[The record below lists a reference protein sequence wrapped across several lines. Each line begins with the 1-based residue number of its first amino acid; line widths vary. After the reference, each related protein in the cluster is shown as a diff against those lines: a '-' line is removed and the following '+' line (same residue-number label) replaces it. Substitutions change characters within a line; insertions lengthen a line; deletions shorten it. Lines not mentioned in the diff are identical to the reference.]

1 MSTAG
6 KVICPILFA
15 YKCPIC
21 HATGDYAHTL
31 KYCPMMP
38 KGISTSTTSSPPMT
52 SSRSPTLAR
61 LPKTA
66 TFPKHLSSSAKAA
79 MSMGSSCNMPKS
91 PFQSSR
97 GRTMRTFPS
106 NQQMQQINQFSSGG
120 SDLSSI
126 ADLREAAQK
135 ILMITNHLQSQP
147 QGSQVNHRN
156 PPQAQVAQFLLK
168 LDKNKPT
175 TSFNNNNNNF
185 NRGFLDGAG
194 SNNNIN
200 NNMENNI
207 ASKLVEL
214 LTSSSPAQAQGQ
226 GYQPFQNSPPQFGSQ
241 NVVSD
246 AVLSSKLQELLNATS
261 SPDFSPNMIP
271 ETGAWTGSQVPP
283 SNFPQALFQ
292 PKTQS
297 TPSPSNL
304 SPFSPNAP
312 VFVPNFGASSPEDG
326 VGTNDAASAEIFKM
340 LGNFCIFQYAN
351 C

>member
-1 MSTAG
+1 
-6 KVICPILFA
+6 
-15 YKCPIC
+15 
-21 HATGDYAHTL
+21 
-31 KYCPMMP
+31 
-38 KGISTSTTSSPPMT
+38 
-52 SSRSPTLAR
+52 
-61 LPKTA
+61 
-66 TFPKHLSSSAKAA
+66 
-79 MSMGSSCNMPKS
+79 
-91 PFQSSR
+91 
-97 GRTMRTFPS
+97 
-106 NQQMQQINQFSSGG
+106 MQQINQFSSGG

-135 ILMITNHLQSQP
+135 ILMITNHLQNQP

-175 TSFNNNNNNF
+175 PSFNSNNNF

-194 SNNNIN
+194 SN

-214 LTSSSPAQAQGQ
+214 LTSASPAQAQGQ

-246 AVLSSKLQELLNATS
+246 AVLSSKLQELLSATG
-261 SPDFSPNMIP
+261 SPEFSPNMIP
-271 ETGAWTGSQVPP
+271 ETSAWTGSQVPP
-283 SNFPQALFQ
+283 SNFPQASFQ

-312 VFVPNFGASSPEDG
+312 VFVPNFGAPLPEDG

-340 LGNFCIFQYAN
+340 LGNFLYISLC
-351 C
+351 